1 MILLKS
7 LNTLLMETQYME
19 KNTGF
24 TLIELIIVIVIL
36 GILGALIV
44 PRFASFDTQARL
56 ASINALQGAVWSAAS
71 IAHAQAVIDNQTG
84 ATGSVTIEGQAVAL
98 VNGYP
103 SAVGIEN
110 AVSNMSGFTYDPATG
125 IFNFANNRD
134 NCFLTYTESAAANTI
149 PRIEPTTT
157 GC

>member
-1 MILLKS
+1 MILSKLS
-7 LNTLLMETQYME
+7 NTFLMEIQYME
-19 KNTGF
+19 KNSGF

-44 PRFASFDTQARL
+44 PRFASFDTQART

-84 ATGSVTIEGQAVAL
+84 ATGSVTIEGQAVGL
-98 VNGYP
+98 TNGYP
-103 SAVGIEN
+103 SKAGIEN
-110 AVSNMSGFTYDPATG
+110 ALSNKSGFTYDAATG
-125 IFNFANNRD
+125 VFNFSTPRD
-134 NCFLTYTESAAANTI
+134 NCFLTYTEAATANTI
-149 PRIEPTTT
+149 PNITATTS